1 MFQDFPFCKKG
12 RLVLHDGKRIEEKD
26 LIGAGEF
33 QRKKS
38 EFRSKEV
45 EPKNFSRYVIFASQG
60 CPWAHRCWITLSLM
74 DFPLK
79 HYFTHTFKIA
89 LPLFGTV
96 LEIPFPAISTEG
108 WRVCD
113 LPAHVLEGVG
123 QEGEGGKSSKYL
135 RGIWAPQND
144 GVWLGRFYQVS
155 EPKVTARV
163 VVPILWDLKEKK
175 IVNNDSADIVQV
187 LDRNFCPSERTR
199 AVELCPSSKSKEIE
213 ELIAEI
219 YVINNGVYRCGF
231 AGTEEHK
238 QAARAE
244 VYDALETLEA
254 RLASSPHKYLLG
266 DELTQPDLHL
276 FTTMI
281 RFDTAYCMAFRVGR
295 KSLND
300 FVHMRRYIRSI
311 YDQPKVR
318 RTCLPLISYSLFYFQ
333 VCQWRGKVVGNLL
346 RLSLAFLLQL
356 TGANKPDC
364 SMASRVLYKLLS
376 LPAWAA
382 IDLFH
387 I

>member
-1 MFQDFPFCKKG
+1 
-12 RLVLHDGKRIEEKD
+12 
-26 LIGAGEF
+26 AGEF
-33 QRKKS
+33 LRKKS

-79 HYFTHTFKIA
+79 HYFTHSFKIA
-89 LPLFGTV
+89 LPF
-96 LEIPFPAISTEG
+96 
-108 WRVCD
+108 
-113 LPAHVLEGVG
+113 
-123 QEGEGGKSSKYL
+123 KYL

-163 VVPILWDLKEKK
+163 VVPILWDLKDKK

-266 DELTQPDLHL
+266 DELTQPDIHL

-318 RTCLPLISYSLFYFQ
+318 RTC
-333 VCQWRGKVVGNLL
+333 
-346 RLSLAFLLQL
+346 
-356 TGANKPDC
+356 
-364 SMASRVLYKLLS
+364 
-376 LPAWAA
+376 
-382 IDLFH
+382 
-387 I
+387 